1 MVPVV
6 RARSTPIRRLLM
18 HRIVLRSAT
27 LLLVLAAC
35 GESTAPT
42 QPVTPLAAR
51 SAASAHGEVLAR
63 STEVVPFQ
71 RSFYNSCTGESV
83 LGSGELHMTHTVTRD
98 ADGGERELL
107 HINPRGVTGVGQL
120 SGDQYRM
127 VGGETRI
134 SAERPDGDERTSYV
148 QIMRLVSASS
158 GENLSLQL
166 VLVAHVADGVRAW
179 EVESS
184 GADCRG

>member
-1 MVPVV
+1 MY
-6 RARSTPIRRLLM
+6 RT
-18 HRIVLRSAT
+18 VLRSAT
-27 LLLVLAAC
+27 MLLLLAAC
-35 GESTAPT
+35 GESTAPP
-42 QPVTPLAAR
+42 QAVTPLAAR
-51 SAASAHGEVLAR
+51 SAAVASGEVVER
-63 STEVVPFQ
+63 SNEVVPFQ
-71 RSFYNSCTGESV
+71 RTFYNSCTAESV
-83 LGSGELHMTHTVTRD
+83 LGSGELHMTRTVTRD

-107 HINPRGVTGVGQL
+107 HVNPRGVTGVGQA

-134 SAERPDGDERTSYV
+134 SADRPDGDERSSFV

-184 GADCRG
+184 SAECRG